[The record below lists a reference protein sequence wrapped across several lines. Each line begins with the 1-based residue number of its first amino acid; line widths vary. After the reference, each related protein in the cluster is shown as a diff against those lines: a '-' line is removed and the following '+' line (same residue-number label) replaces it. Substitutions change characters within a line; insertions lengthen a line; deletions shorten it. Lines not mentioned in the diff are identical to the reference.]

1 MVQPLS
7 LDVDHLP
14 EAGRLV
20 TLGQPGALHLIQWE
34 EDRMAA
40 AAAPVV
46 PVVRLIHWEEDRMA
60 AAAAPVVPVVRLI
73 QWEEDGM
80 AAAAAP
86 MGPVGQVL
94 SCGLREH
101 R

>member
-46 PVVRLIHWEEDRMA
+46 PVVRLI
-60 AAAAPVVPVVRLI
+60 

>member
-1 MVQPLS
+1 MVRPLS

-46 PVVRLIHWEEDRMA
+46 PM
-60 AAAAPVVPVVRLI
+60 VRLI

-86 MGPVGQVL
+86 MVPVGQVL